1 MTLADTL
8 IKQFSLLQHAEFFLR
23 ILIACGCGSIIG
35 LERSKRLKEAGV
47 RTHVIVCCASA
58 MLMIVSKYAFAD
70 TVGASGEAL
79 FGTDGADPARLAAQ
93 IITGISF
100 LGMGVIFR
108 KDNSIRGLTTAAG
121 IWAVAGIGIAIGA
134 GMYVIGVFT
143 TAVIAV
149 AQILMHRFTIGVDS
163 TTLGKMHCVANN
175 SAEIRNA
182 MNAYIEEHKLQI
194 VDVHIEIREDGRAVY
209 EVILRVGND
218 MSINSLSEF
227 LESVDGVVS
236 ASFELYG

>member
-79 FGTDGADPARLAAQ
+79 FGTDGADPA
-93 IITGISF
+93 
-100 LGMGVIFR
+100 
-108 KDNSIRGLTTAAG
+108 
-121 IWAVAGIGIAIGA
+121 

-175 SAEIRNA
+175 SAGVRNA

-218 MSINSLSEF
+218 VSINSLSEF

>member
-121 IWAVAGIGIAIGA
+121 IWA
-134 GMYVIGVFT
+134 
-143 TAVIAV
+143 
-149 AQILMHRFTIGVDS
+149 S
-163 TTLGKMHCVANN
+163 P
-175 SAEIRNA
+175 SA
-182 MNAYIEEHKLQI
+182 
-194 VDVHIEIREDGRAVY
+194 RAC
-209 EVILRVGND
+209 
-218 MSINSLSEF
+218 M
-227 LESVDGVVS
+227 
-236 ASFELYG
+236 